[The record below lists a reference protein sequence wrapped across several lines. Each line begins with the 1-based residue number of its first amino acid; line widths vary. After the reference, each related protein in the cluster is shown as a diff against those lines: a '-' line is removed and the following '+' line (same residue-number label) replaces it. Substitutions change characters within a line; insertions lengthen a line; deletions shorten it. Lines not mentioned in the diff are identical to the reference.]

1 MWFGDLVTMSWW
13 NGLWL
18 NEAFAT
24 FLEMVAVDAW
34 KPEWQ
39 RWTTFGVSR
48 SAALLVDGLHSTR
61 PIEYPVAAPK
71 DADAMFDV
79 LTYEKGASVLR
90 MMEQYLGP
98 DVFRAGVRLYLE
110 RHKFANT
117 ETGDLWEALGEASQ
131 QPIPAVM
138 DGWVF
143 RAGYPLVS
151 ARLDGHQL
159 VLSQQRFTYL
169 PHPPAGE
176 KPSGDAGTE
185 WQVPLQIRL
194 TAGGRCTVRRL
205 PLKEAEARLPLP
217 AGFESALVNE
227 GGHGFYRVYYAP
239 ELLARLV
246 GNLEALAA
254 IERFNLANDAWA
266 AVLAGL
272 MPLTDYLDLTARFRG
287 ERDKNVWA
295 VLTGSFGSLN
305 RIIDDADRPRLEALV
320 CDRVSPAV
328 AALGWQPKPGEDELT
343 RQLRG
348 DLLRALGVLGNDVA
362 VQAKV
367 TELFAAHQG
376 DPSAVDANVWAAVI
390 AILGH
395 AADERRYDDFLARFK
410 SAKTPQEEQRF
421 LYALAACRVP
431 ALVEAT
437 LRRTVNGE
445 LRTQDAPFVVRA
457 LLTSAHGRAAAWRFL
472 RENWDEM
479 NRLYPATGV
488 RRMCE
493 GVTGLAS
500 AEWEAEVS
508 RFFAERKI
516 DLGGKTLRQ
525 YLEQLRIA
533 VALREREGSNLR
545 AYLAK

>member
-48 SAALLVDGLHSTR
+48 SAALSVDGLHSTR
-61 PIEYPVAAPK
+61 PIEYAVAAPK

-90 MMEQYLGP
+90 MMEQYLGA

-117 ETGDLWEALGEASQ
+117 ETGDLWAALGEASR
-131 QPIPAVM
+131 QPIPAIM

-151 ARLDGHQL
+151 ARLDGNQL

-169 PHPPAGE
+169 PEPPGE
-176 KPSGDAGTE
+176 KPSGDAGSE
-185 WQVPLQIRL
+185 WQVPLQIRV
-194 TAGGRCTVRRL
+194 TAGGTSTVQRL
-205 PLKEAEARLPLP
+205 LLREREGWLPLP
-217 AGFESALVNE
+217 AGFESVLVNE
-227 GGHGFYRVYYAP
+227 GGHGFYRVRYAP
-239 ELLARLV
+239 DLLARLLAR
-246 GNLEALAA
+246 LETLSA
-254 IERFNLANDAWA
+254 IERFNLVNDAWA

-272 MPLTDYLDLTARFRG
+272 VPLADYLDLTARFRG
-287 ERDKNVWA
+287 ERDKNVWT
-295 VLTGSFGSLN
+295 VLTGSFASLN

-320 CDRVSPAV
+320 RERVGPAV
-328 AALGWQPKPGEDELT
+328 ADLSWQPKPGEDELT
-343 RQLRG
+343 GQLRG
-348 DLLRALGVLGNDVA
+348 DLLRGLGVLGNDA
-362 VQAKV
+362 TAQAQA
-367 TELFAAHQG
+367 EWLFAAHQA

-390 AILGH
+390 AVLGH
-395 AADERRYDDFLARFK
+395 AADEDRYADFLARFK
-410 SAKTPQEEQRF
+410 AAKTPQEEQRF
-421 LYALAACRVP
+421 LYALAAGRRP
-431 ALVEAT
+431 ALVEQT

-445 LRTQDAPFVVRA
+445 FRTQDAPFVIRT
-457 LLTSAHGRAAAWRFL
+457 LLASVHGRAAAWRFVQD
-472 RENWDEM
+472 RWDEM

-493 GVTGLAS
+493 GVTGLATP
-500 AEWEAEVS
+500 EWEAEVHG
-508 RFFAERKI
+508 FFSGRKI

-533 VALREREGSNLR
+533 VALRQREGANLR
-545 AYLAK
+545 AYLAT